1 MNDVYIMYL
10 PNNIVV
16 REIIISNK
24 NAWLSLY
31 QDVTVVHSFT
41 IVKWEARIVPLLMLV
56 WAVCNMLRV
65 ARFKRTTH
73 GDNWKYRYRTVRT
86 GVYNLTI

>member
-1 MNDVYIMYL
+1 MMYYIMYYL
-10 PNNIVV
+10 
-16 REIIISNK
+16 IIL
-24 NAWLSLY
+24 LSEKLTSAIRLRDCPCD

-86 GVYNLTI
+86 GIYNLTT

>member
-24 NAWLSLY
+24 MRDCPCD

>member
-1 MNDVYIMYL
+1 MHGCPCD
-10 PNNIVV
+10 
-16 REIIISNK
+16 
-24 NAWLSLY
+24 

>member
-1 MNDVYIMYL
+1 MMYISCIYL
-10 PNNIVV
+10 
-16 REIIISNK
+16 IIL
-24 NAWLSLY
+24 LSEKLSSAIRLHDCPCD

>member
-1 MNDVYIMYL
+1 MHDC
-10 PNNIVV
+10 PCD
-16 REIIISNK
+16 
-24 NAWLSLY
+24 

-73 GDNWKYRYRTVRT
+73 GDNWKYRYRKV
-86 GVYNLTI
+86 GALQYNLTFDNIKIFLMFLGKIL

>member
-1 MNDVYIMYL
+1 M
-10 PNNIVV
+10 
-16 REIIISNK
+16 
-24 NAWLSLY
+24 
-31 QDVTVVHSFT
+31 TVVHSFT

-73 GDNWKYRYRTVRT
+73 GDNWKYRYRTVST
-86 GVYNLTI
+86 

>member
-1 MNDVYIMYL
+1 MMYISCIYL
-10 PNNIVV
+10 
-16 REIIISNK
+16 IIL
-24 NAWLSLY
+24 LSEKLTSAIRLRDCPCD

-86 GVYNLTI
+86 GLYI

>member
-1 MNDVYIMYL
+1 MMYISCIYL
-10 PNNIVV
+10 
-16 REIIISNK
+16 IIL
-24 NAWLSLY
+24 LSEKLTSAIRLRDCPCD

-86 GVYNLTI
+86 GVYNLTT

>member
-1 MNDVYIMYL
+1 MMYISCIYL
-10 PNNIVV
+10 
-16 REIIISNK
+16 IIL
-24 NAWLSLY
+24 LSEKLTSAIRLRDCPCD

-86 GVYNLTI
+86 GVYNLLTT